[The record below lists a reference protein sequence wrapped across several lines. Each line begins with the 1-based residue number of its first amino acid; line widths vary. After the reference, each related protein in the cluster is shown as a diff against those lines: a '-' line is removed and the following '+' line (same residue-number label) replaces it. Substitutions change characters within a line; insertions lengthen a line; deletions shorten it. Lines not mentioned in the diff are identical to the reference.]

1 MKTYNEIL
9 NEIKTARSAITDEAK
24 NEKELCRLAWLEIY
38 KNGTESEIEKAR
50 AEYNAAAERLEK
62 EKAHNETLKLK
73 IEILK
78 SNAAQALFSE
88 IIKPICDIWN
98 KYENKP
104 HGEKTAQKIRDEIK
118 SATGYRVYIGN
129 RYDDAN
135 IKIYFD
141 YGTGAPFHDLEFCP
155 IWNGSEKQPALNGN
169 NKIVKL
175 DSEKM
180 RVYCGREYV
189 ENVDEHIKA
198 IREAHAAAIEAENA
212 FENAIKIYNDLTR
225 GNIQHAS
232 TREGVK
238 KWLI

>member
-1 MKTYNEIL
+1 MKKYVEIL
-9 NEIKTARSAITDEAK
+9 EEIK
-24 NEKELCRLAWLEIY
+24 
-38 KNGTESEIEKAR
+38 KAR
-50 AEYNAAAERLEK
+50 AGITDTAKTEKEATRALFMEAAAGESEEEKAAAREAMEKACARLEK
-62 EKAHNETLKLK
+62 ENARNTDIKLK

-78 SNAAQALFSE
+78 DNAAQAVFSE
-88 IIKPICDIWN
+88 IIATICDIWN

-104 HGEKTAQKIRDEIK
+104 HGEKTAQKIRDELK
-118 SATGYRVYIGN
+118 AATGYRVYIGN

-141 YGTGAPFHDLEFCP
+141 YGSGAPFHDIEFIP
-155 IWNGSEKQPALNGN
+155 IWNGEKQPALIN
-169 NKIVKL
+169 NKVVKIAA
-175 DSEKM
+175 ENF

-198 IREAHAAAIEAENA
+198 IKEAHAAALEAEKA
-212 FENAIKIYNDLTR
+212 LENAIKIYNDLTR

-232 TREGVK
+232 TREGVR